1 MNELKIAAVMGL
13 CISAAALSGIFRH
26 TEREYGLLISL
37 AAVIAVAASS
47 VAALYPVLR
56 FIDTLYAK
64 TGADDIYLKVLY
76 RSVGICQLTS
86 AAAGICRDS
95 GEATLAEQTIIAGK
109 TALLLI
115 SLPMLVTLIGIVK
128 ALLM

>member
-13 CISAAALSGIFRH
+13 CISAAVLSGIFRH
-26 TEREYGLLISL
+26 TDREYGLLISL

-64 TGADDIYLKVLY
+64 TGADEIYLTVLY

-86 AAAGICRDS
+86 AASGICRDS
-95 GEATLAEQTIIAGK
+95 GENAVAVQAELAGRIALAVN
-109 TALLLI
+109 ALPLLQKI
-115 SLPMLVTLIGIVK
+115 ADMVEE
-128 ALLM
+128 LL